1 MMTRKIFAFLIIIV
15 LFFVLF
21 WFFIPPGVHLQYNH
35 LLMKKLI
42 ALISFLSIF
51 ASCDF
56 LSDLVNGGEDT
67 SELDYTYSKDYIE
80 GAHTF
85 FFKDGNF
92 VIFTPDSL
100 SGYYICIDSLN
111 LNTGVLA
118 EDPFYAQC
126 DSLMRP
132 VFANYNDE
140 YFYFSNYTDNSF
152 DLTAFID
159 GQEYHYSA
167 LELESGAPKTKGS
180 TEGSS
185 NLDKAGDVLGILG
198 IAAETASKGWKGF
211 LIEGG
216 KYAGMKWISDNN
228 EEYEKYGPFV
238 DWGSNIAGIILDP
251 KNKLGIAGLAVSGL
265 QAMEATAELYS
276 GLRIGNIKPYI
287 EGIWKINE
295 NSVKVVFRIEDYS
308 SGTKDVPIGT
318 IHHKKDDGAW
328 KQGENHHIN
337 GTTQYY
343 EETFTDL
350 KAGRHGFRCIVYPS
364 LFIGHPLLQQ
374 YYGFKTAISYID
386 ISPVFMSELSL
397 QSTTRQDDL
406 ILASVKI
413 KLDFLSE
420 MDKTVMQYSDDYGVC
435 IIQDGTNDFYSAKD
449 PENAGNEFYITL
461 NLPFSDFQ
469 EIGDNSYKYYGDLK
483 FHVYYTSS
491 GYPQLRDERT
501 LDIIHN
507 EDDRWVDL
515 GLSVLWARYNVGASS
530 PEEYGGYYAWGETET
545 KSSYTWE
552 NYKYYNSATDSCTY
566 IGDDISGTQYDVA
579 HVKWGNGA
587 RMPRLAEIRELL
599 NNCSWSVSTYNGV
612 KGMTVTGPNSN
623 SIFLPFAG
631 YRDGDELNDEGYDG
645 YYWSGTDYY
654 GNNDYYACCLYF
666 FYDGGSSAW
675 EYYFLNYGRS
685 VRPVTEK

>member
-1 MMTRKIFAFLIIIV
+1 
-15 LFFVLF
+15 
-21 WFFIPPGVHLQYNH
+21 
-35 LLMKKLI
+35 MKKLI

-51 ASCDF
+51 VSCDF
-56 LSDLVNGGEDT
+56 ISEFINGSED
-67 SELDYTYSKDYIE
+67 SSKLDYTYSKDYIE

-92 VIFTPDSL
+92 VIFTADSL

-111 LNTGVLA
+111 VETGVLA

-159 GQEYHYSA
+159 GKEHHYSA
-167 LELESGAPKTKGS
+167 LEFESGAPKTKGS

-198 IAAETASKGWKGF
+198 IAAETASKGSKGF
-211 LIEGG
+211 VSELSKFIII
-216 KYAGMKWISDNN
+216 KSLPDDV
-228 EEYEKYGPFV
+228 GPFA

-276 GLRIGNIKPYI
+276 GLLIGNIKPYI
-287 EGIWKINE
+287 EGIWKFNE
-295 NSVKVVFRIEDYS
+295 NSVKVVFRIEGYS

-318 IHHKKDDGAW
+318 FHHKKDDGAW
-328 KQGENHHIN
+328 EQGENHHIN

-374 YYGFKTAISYID
+374 YYGFKTAISYVD

-435 IIQDGTNDFYSAKD
+435 IIQDGKKDFYSAKD
-449 PENAGNEFYITL
+449 PENAGNEFHITL

-469 EIGDNSYKYYGDLK
+469 EIGNDLYKYYGNLK

-491 GYPQLRDERT
+491 GYQQLRDERV

-515 GLSVLWARYNVGASS
+515 GLSVLWAKYNVGANS
-530 PEEYGGYYAWGETET
+530 PEEYGGYYAWGETEE

-552 NYKYYNSATDSCTY
+552 NYKYYNSSTDSFAN
-566 IGDDISGTQYDVA
+566 IGSDLSGTQYDVA

-587 RMPRLAEIRELL
+587 RMPRLAEIKELH

-612 KGMTVTGPNSN
+612 KGMTVKGQNGN

-631 YRDGDELNDEGYDG
+631 DRCDDELFDESYAGC
-645 YYWSGTDYY
+645 YWSGSDNEEFDCGSAYY
-654 GNNDYYACCLYF
+654 LAFNDDCSRDCGNASRF
-666 FYDGGSSAW
+666 SGI
-675 EYYFLNYGRS
+675 S
-685 VRPVTEK
+685 VRPVTDK

>member
-1 MMTRKIFAFLIIIV
+1 
-15 LFFVLF
+15 
-21 WFFIPPGVHLQYNH
+21 
-35 LLMKKLI
+35 MKKLI

-51 ASCDF
+51 VSCDF

-100 SGYYICIDSLN
+100 SGYYICIDSLD
-111 LNTGVLA
+111 LTTGVLA

-167 LELESGAPKTKGS
+167 LEFESGAPKTKGS

-216 KYAGMKWISDNN
+216 KFIGLKWFSNN
-228 EEYEKYGPFV
+228 KEYGQYGPFA

-287 EGIWKINE
+287 EGIWKIDE
-295 NSVKVVFRIEDYS
+295 NSVKVVFRIEEYS

-328 KQGENHHIN
+328 EQGENHHIN

-374 YYGFKTAISYID
+374 YYGFKTAISYVD

-435 IIQDGTNDFYSAKD
+435 IIQDGKKDFYSAKD

-491 GYPQLRDERT
+491 GYQQLRDERV

-515 GLSVLWARYNVGASS
+515 GLSVLWAKYNVGATS

-552 NYKYYNSATDSCTY
+552 NYKFYKYYDRINDLVY
-566 IGDDISGTQYDVA
+566 FENIGTDISNTIYDVCA
-579 HVKWGNGA
+579 YNDSSGA
-587 RMPRLAEIRELL
+587 RLPTVAEIRELISNCL
-599 NNCSWSVSTYNGV
+599 IENISYNNV
-612 KGMTVTGPNSN
+612 KGKSIIGKNGN
-623 SIFLPFAG
+623 GIFLPLAG
-631 YRDGDELNDEGYDG
+631 YYDYSEVNEKTMEGLYWSSTVEEDQNGQYSSAYGLFCSKWGYDFEASDCFEIVDFARYIG
-645 YYWSGTDYY
+645 V
-654 GNNDYYACCLYF
+654 
-666 FYDGGSSAW
+666 
-675 EYYFLNYGRS
+675 S
-685 VRPVTEK
+685 VRPVKDK

>member
-1 MMTRKIFAFLIIIV
+1 
-15 LFFVLF
+15 
-21 WFFIPPGVHLQYNH
+21 
-35 LLMKKLI
+35 MKKLL
-42 ALISFLSIF
+42 ALFALLSIF
-51 ASCDF
+51 VSCDF
-56 LSDLVNGGEDT
+56 IPEFTNGSED
-67 SELDYTYSKDYIE
+67 SNGLDYTCSKDYIE
-80 GAHTF
+80 GSHTF

-100 SGYYICIDSLN
+100 SGYLICIDSLN

-140 YFYFSNYTDNSF
+140 YFYFSNYTENTF
-152 DLTAFID
+152 DLTAYID

-167 LELESGAPKTKGS
+167 LGFESGTPKTKGS

-211 LIEGG
+211 LIESG
-216 KYAGMKWISDNN
+216 KYVGMKWISDNN

-238 DWGSNIAGIILDP
+238 DWASNIVGIILDP

-265 QAMEATAELYS
+265 QAMAATAELSS

-287 EGIWKINE
+287 EGIWRINE
-295 NSVKVVFRIEDYS
+295 NSVKVVFRIDEYS
-308 SGTKDVPIGT
+308 SGTKDVPIGI

-328 KQGENHHIN
+328 EQGANHHIN

-364 LFIGHPLLQQ
+364 LYIGHSLLQQ
-374 YYGFKTAISYID
+374 YYGFKTAISYVD

-435 IIQDGTNDFYSAKD
+435 VIQNGKKDFYSANK
-449 PENAGNEFYITL
+449 PENSGHEFYITL
-461 NLPFSDFQ
+461 NLPSDNFK
-469 EIGDNSYKYYGDLK
+469 EIGNNSYKYYGDLR
-483 FHVYYTSS
+483 FCVYYTSN
-491 GYPQLRDERT
+491 GYRQVRDERE

-507 EDDRWVDL
+507 EVDRWVDL
-515 GLSVLWARYNVGASS
+515 GLSVLWAAYNVGASS
-530 PEEYGGYYAWGETET
+530 PEEYGGYYAWGETEV
-545 KSSYTWE
+545 KSDYTWE
-552 NYKYYNSATDSCTY
+552 NYKYREKYYRDDGHQEWTGSF
-566 IGDDISGTQYDVA
+566 IGNEISGTSYDVA
-579 HVKWGNGA
+579 HVKWGGDA
-587 RMPRLAEIRELL
+587 RMPTLTEVKELV
-599 NNCSWSVSTYNGV
+599 NKCTFTNGSYNEVRGNY
-612 KGMTVTGPNSN
+612 VTGPNGN

-631 YRDGDELNDEGYDG
+631 RRDDWLSSEGDYGHF
-645 YYWSGTDYY
+645 WSGTYFV
-654 GNNDYYACCLYF
+654 NDGILAYSLCCHAGSGGWNC
-666 FYDGGSSAW
+666 DGPCG
-675 EYYFLNYGRS
+675 LS

>member
-1 MMTRKIFAFLIIIV
+1 
-15 LFFVLF
+15 
-21 WFFIPPGVHLQYNH
+21 
-35 LLMKKLI
+35 MKKLI

-51 ASCDF
+51 VSCDF
-56 LSDLVNGGEDT
+56 ISEFINGSEDS

-111 LNTGVLA
+111 VETGVLA

-140 YFYFSNYTDNSF
+140 YFYFSNYTDNTF
-152 DLTAFID
+152 DLTAYID
-159 GQEYHYSA
+159 GQEYHYAA
-167 LELESGAPKTKGS
+167 LEFESGTPKTKGS

-216 KYAGMKWISDNN
+216 KYIGLKWFSNN
-228 EEYEKYGPFV
+228 KEYGQYGPFA
-238 DWGSNIAGIILDP
+238 DWGSNIVGIILDP

-295 NSVKVVFRIEDYS
+295 NSVKVVFRIEGYS

-328 KQGENHHIN
+328 EQGENHHIN

-374 YYGFKTAISYID
+374 YYGFKTAISYVD
-386 ISPVFMSELSL
+386 ISPVFISELSL

-435 IIQDGTNDFYSAKD
+435 IIQDGKKDFYSAKD
-449 PENAGNEFYITL
+449 PENTGNEFHITL
-461 NLPFSDFQ
+461 NLPFDDFQ
-469 EIGDNSYKYYGDLK
+469 EIGEGTYKYYGYLK
-483 FHVYYTSS
+483 FCVYYTSD
-491 GYPQLRDERT
+491 GYKQVRDERT
-501 LDIIHN
+501 LDIFHDMIHN
-507 EDDRWVDL
+507 EDGLWVDL
-515 GLSVLWARYNVGASS
+515 GLSVLWAWYNVGATS

-545 KSSYTWE
+545 KSSYTLE
-552 NYKYYNSATDSCTY
+552 NYKYKEKYYYGNGTDWWEWIPSF
-566 IGDDISGTQYDVA
+566 IGNEISGTSYDVA
-579 HVKWGNGA
+579 HVKWGGGA
-587 RMPRLAEIRELL
+587 RMPTLDEVKELV
-599 NNCSWSVSTYNGV
+599 NNCTFISESYNGV
-612 KGMTVTGPNSN
+612 GGNYVTGPNGN
-623 SIFLPFAG
+623 SIFLPLTG
-631 YRDGDELNDEGYDG
+631 HRKDDEPEG
-645 YYWSGTDYY
+645 
-654 GNNDYYACCLYF
+654 
-666 FYDGGSSAW
+666 DGGHGCYCCGTYNEDDAQYTYHLYCGVRSGIKGWDSC
-675 EYYFLNYGRS
+675 GRTVGRA
-685 VRPVTEK
+685 VRPVKDK

>member
-1 MMTRKIFAFLIIIV
+1 MFAL
-15 LFFVLF
+15 
-21 WFFIPPGVHLQYNH
+21 
-35 LLMKKLI
+35 
-42 ALISFLSIF
+42 LSIF
-51 ASCDF
+51 VSCDF
-56 LSDLVNGGEDT
+56 ISESINGSEDT
-67 SELDYTYSKDYIE
+67 NELDYTYSKDYIE

-132 VFANYNDE
+132 VFANYDDE
-140 YFYFSNYTDNSF
+140 YFYFSNYTDNTF
-152 DLTAFID
+152 DLTAYID
-159 GQEYHYSA
+159 GQEYHYAA
-167 LELESGAPKTKGS
+167 LEFESGTPKTKGS

-198 IAAETASKGWKGF
+198 IAAETASKGSKGF
-211 LIEGG
+211 VSELSKFVII
-216 KYAGMKWISDNN
+216 KLLPDDIS
-228 EEYEKYGPFV
+228 PFA
-238 DWGSNIAGIILDP
+238 DWGSNIVGIILDP
-251 KNKLGIAGLAVSGL
+251 KNKLGIAGLAVSGA
-265 QAMEATAELYS
+265 QAMTATAELSS

-287 EGIWKINE
+287 EGIWRINE
-295 NSVKVVFRIEDYS
+295 NSVKVVFRIEEYS

-364 LFIGHPLLQQ
+364 LYIGHPLLQQ
-374 YYGFKTAISYID
+374 YYGFKSAISYID

-420 MDKTVMQYSDDYGVC
+420 MEQTVMQYSDDYGVC
-435 IIQDGTNDFYSAKD
+435 IIQDGKKDFYSAKD
-449 PENAGNEFYITL
+449 PENSGNEFYITL
-461 NLPFSDFQ
+461 NLPSDDFK

-483 FHVYYTSS
+483 FCVYFTSD
-491 GYPQLRDERT
+491 GYQQIRDERE
-501 LDIIHN
+501 LDIIHT

-515 GLSVLWARYNVGASS
+515 GLSVLWAAYNVGANS
-530 PEEYGGYYAWGETET
+530 PEEYGGYYAWGETEE
-545 KSSYTWE
+545 KDEYTWE
-552 NYKYYNSATDSCTY
+552 NYKHIERFEDDEEYKF
-566 IGDDISGTQYDVA
+566 IGEEISGTSYDVA
-579 HVKWGNGA
+579 HVKWGDGA
-587 RMPRLAEIRELL
+587 RMPTIAEAKELL
-599 NNCSWSVSTYNGV
+599 EKCQWVSRTLNGYTGEEV
-612 KGMTVTGPNSN
+612 IGPNGN
-623 SIFLPFAG
+623 SIFIPYSMGKGFEPYEKVNRG
-631 YRDGDELNDEGYDG
+631 YYWTGSAYVYLGDSYAWLFYTHLEDNYIYDWYEGEGYDNVAKKNG
-645 YYWSGTDYY
+645 F
-654 GNNDYYACCLYF
+654 A
-666 FYDGGSSAW
+666 
-675 EYYFLNYGRS
+675 
-685 VRPVTEK
+685 VRPVKEK

>member
-1 MMTRKIFAFLIIIV
+1 
-15 LFFVLF
+15 
-21 WFFIPPGVHLQYNH
+21 
-35 LLMKKLI
+35 MKKLI
-42 ALISFLSIF
+42 VLISFLSIF
-51 ASCDF
+51 VSCDF
-56 LSDLVNGGEDT
+56 ISEFINGSEDS

-111 LNTGVLA
+111 VETGVLA

-132 VFANYNDE
+132 VFANYDDE
-140 YFYFSNYTDNSF
+140 YFYFSNYTDNTF
-152 DLTAFID
+152 DLTAYID
-159 GQEYHYSA
+159 GQEYHYAA
-167 LELESGAPKTKGS
+167 LEFESGTPKTKGS

-198 IAAETASKGWKGF
+198 IAAETASKGSKGF
-211 LIEGG
+211 VSELSKFIII
-216 KYAGMKWISDNN
+216 KLLPDDV
-228 EEYEKYGPFV
+228 GPFA
-238 DWGSNIAGIILDP
+238 DWGSNIVGIILDP

-276 GLRIGNIKPYI
+276 GLLIGNIKPYI
-287 EGIWKINE
+287 EGIWKFNE
-295 NSVKVVFRIEDYS
+295 NSVKVVFRIEGYS

-318 IHHKKDDGAW
+318 FHHKKDDGAW
-328 KQGENHHIN
+328 EQGENHHIN

-374 YYGFKTAISYID
+374 YYGFKTAISYVD

-435 IIQDGTNDFYSAKD
+435 IIQDGKKDFYSAKD
-449 PENAGNEFYITL
+449 PENAGNEFHITL

-469 EIGDNSYKYYGDLK
+469 EIGDDAYKYYGDLK
-483 FHVYYTSS
+483 FFVYYTSS
-491 GYPQLRDERT
+491 GYQQLRDERV

-515 GLSVLWARYNVGASS
+515 GLPSGILWAKYNVGATS

-552 NYKYYNSATDSCTY
+552 NYKYKTTQPGPEDNLIWIGTY
-566 IGDDISGTQYDVA
+566 IGDDISQTQYDVA
-579 HVKWGNGA
+579 HIKWGEGA
-587 RMPRLAEIRELL
+587 RMPRLEDIKELVD
-599 NNCSWSVSTYNGV
+599 NCSWSANTYNGV
-612 KGMTVTGPNSN
+612 KGMIVTGQNGN

-631 YRDGDELNDEGYDG
+631 KHSSSEEGLLSEG
-645 YYWSGTDYY
+645 FKGFYWSGTYYEDYID
-654 GNNDYYACCLYF
+654 NYAYFLFLSLYDNS
-666 FYDGGSSAW
+666 YMYW
-675 EYYFLNYGRS
+675 EYYRFRFAGHS
-685 VRPVTEK
+685 VRPVKDK

>member
-1 MMTRKIFAFLIIIV
+1 MMTRKIFLFLIIIA

-51 ASCDF
+51 VSCDF

-132 VFANYNDE
+132 VFANYDDE
-140 YFYFSNYTDNSF
+140 YFYFSNYTDNTF
-152 DLTAFID
+152 DLTAYID
-159 GQEYHYSA
+159 GQEYHYAA
-167 LELESGAPKTKGS
+167 LEFESGTPKTKGS

-185 NLDKAGDVLGILG
+185 NLDKAGDVLSILG
-198 IAAETASKGWKGF
+198 IAAETASNGSKGF
-211 LIEGG
+211 VSELSKFVII
-216 KYAGMKWISDNN
+216 KLLPDDIS
-228 EEYEKYGPFV
+228 PFA
-238 DWGSNIAGIILDP
+238 DWGSNIVGIILDP
-251 KNKLGIAGLAVSGL
+251 KNKLGIAGLAVSGA
-265 QAMEATAELYS
+265 QAMAATAELSS

-287 EGIWKINE
+287 EGIWRINE
-295 NSVKVVFRIEDYS
+295 NSVKVVFRIEEYS

-337 GTTQYY
+337 GTTRYY

-364 LFIGHPLLQQ
+364 LYIGHPLLQQ
-374 YYGFKTAISYID
+374 YYGFKSAISYID

-435 IIQDGTNDFYSAKD
+435 IIQDGKKDFYSAKD
-449 PENAGNEFYITL
+449 PENSGNEFYITL

-491 GYPQLRDERT
+491 GYQQLRDERV

-515 GLSVLWARYNVGASS
+515 GLSVLWAKYNVGATS

-545 KSSYTWE
+545 KSSYSDE
-552 NYKYYNSATDSCTY
+552 NYKYYNSATGSYTY

-587 RMPRLAEIRELL
+587 RMPRIAEIQELL
-599 NNCSWSVSTYNGV
+599 NKCSWSVSTYNVV
-612 KGMTVTGPNSN
+612 KGMTVTGQNGN

-631 YRDGDELNDEGYDG
+631 YRGGGGLDDESYYGYC
-645 YYWSGTDYY
+645 WSGTYDEEDYY
-654 GNNDYYACCLYF
+654 DDAYYLYF
-666 FYDGGSSAW
+666 CDDGDRDWVDSYRYCG
-675 EYYFLNYGRS
+675 LS
-685 VRPVTEK
+685 VRPVKER

>member
-1 MMTRKIFAFLIIIV
+1 
-15 LFFVLF
+15 
-21 WFFIPPGVHLQYNH
+21 
-35 LLMKKLI
+35 MKKLL
-42 ALISFLSIF
+42 ALISILFIF
-51 ASCDF
+51 VSCDF
-56 LSDLVNGGEDT
+56 ISEFINGSEDS

-100 SGYYICIDSLN
+100 SGYYICIDSLD
-111 LNTGVLA
+111 LTTGVLA

-140 YFYFSNYTDNSF
+140 HYYFSNYTENTF
-152 DLTAFID
+152 DLTVYID
-159 GQEYHYSA
+159 GQEHQYPGLA
-167 LELESGAPKTKGS
+167 FEGRRPKTKGS
-180 TEGSS
+180 TEGDS

-216 KYAGMKWISDNN
+216 KYAGMKLLSKNDATGQ
-228 EEYEKYGPFV
+228 YAPFV
-238 DWGSNIAGIILDP
+238 DWASNIVGIILDP
-251 KNKLGIAGLAVSGL
+251 KNKLGIAGLAVSGA
-265 QAMEATAELYS
+265 QAMSATAELYS
-276 GLRIGNIKPYI
+276 AIYIGNIKPYI
-287 EGIWKINE
+287 EDIRKVNE
-295 NSVKVVFRIEDYS
+295 NSVKVVFRIEGYS

-318 IHHKKDDGAW
+318 FHHKKDDGAW
-328 KQGENHHIN
+328 EQGENHHIN

-374 YYGFKTAISYID
+374 YYGFKTAISYVD

-435 IIQDGTNDFYSAKD
+435 IIQDGKKDFYSAKD
-449 PENAGNEFYITL
+449 PENADDEFYITL
-461 NLPFSDFQ
+461 NLPFSDFE
-469 EIGDNSYKYYGDLK
+469 EIGDDLYKYYGNLT

-491 GYPQLRDERT
+491 GYQQLRDERV

-515 GLSVLWARYNVGASS
+515 GLSVLWAKYNVGATS

-552 NYKYYNSATDSCTY
+552 NYKYYNSSTDSFAN
-566 IGDDISGTQYDVA
+566 IGSDISGTQYDVA

-587 RMPRLAEIRELL
+587 RMPRLAEIKELL
-599 NNCSWSVSTYNGV
+599 NNCSWSVSTYNGI
-612 KGMTVTGPNSN
+612 KGMTVKVQNGN

-631 YRDGDELNDEGYDG
+631 DRCDDELFDESYSGC
-645 YYWSGTDYY
+645 YWSGSDNEEFDCGIAY
-654 GNNDYYACCLYF
+654 CLF
-666 FYDGGSSAW
+666 FYDADYSLW
-675 EYYFLNYGRS
+675 EGDRCCGRS
-685 VRPVTEK
+685 VRPVKDK

>member
-1 MMTRKIFAFLIIIV
+1 
-15 LFFVLF
+15 
-21 WFFIPPGVHLQYNH
+21 
-35 LLMKKLI
+35 MKKLI
-42 ALISFLSIF
+42 ILISLLFIF
-51 ASCDF
+51 VSCDF
-56 LSDLVNGGEDT
+56 LSDFLNGSEDS

-100 SGYYICIDSLN
+100 SGYYICIDSLD
-111 LNTGVLA
+111 LTTGVLA

-140 YFYFSNYTDNSF
+140 HYYFSNYTENTF
-152 DLTAFID
+152 DLTVYID
-159 GQEYHYSA
+159 GQEHQYPGLA
-167 LELESGAPKTKGS
+167 FEGRRPKTKGS
-180 TEGSS
+180 TEGDS

-198 IAAETASKGWKGF
+198 IAAETASNGRKGF
-211 LIEGG
+211 LIESA
-216 KYAGMKWISDNN
+216 KFIGMKLLSKNDATGQ
-228 EEYEKYGPFV
+228 YAPFV
-238 DWGSNIAGIILDP
+238 DWTSNIVGIILDP
-251 KNKLGIAGLAVSGL
+251 KNKLGIAGLAVSGA
-265 QAMEATAELYS
+265 QAMSATAELYS
-276 GLRIGNIKPYI
+276 AIYIGNIKPYI
-287 EGIWKINE
+287 EDIRKVNE
-295 NSVKVVFRIEDYS
+295 NSVKVVFRIEGYS

-374 YYGFKTAISYID
+374 YYGFKTAISYVD

-435 IIQDGTNDFYSAKD
+435 IIQDGKKDFYSAKD
-449 PENAGNEFYITL
+449 PENAGNEFHITL
-461 NLPFSDFQ
+461 NLPSDDFK
-469 EIGDNSYKYYGDLK
+469 EIGDDLYKYYGNLK

-491 GYPQLRDERT
+491 GYQQLRDERV

-515 GLSVLWARYNVGASS
+515 GLSVLWAKYNVGATS
-530 PEEYGGYYAWGETET
+530 PEEYGGYYAWGETEE
-545 KSSYTWE
+545 KSSYTLE
-552 NYKYYNSATDSCTY
+552 NYKFYNYSTNSY
-566 IGDDISGTQYDVA
+566 INIGDDISGTQYDVA

-587 RMPRLAEIRELL
+587 RMPRLAEIEEII

-612 KGMTVTGPNSN
+612 KGMTVTGHNGN

-631 YRDGDELNDEGYDG
+631 SRDGEPYGEGEVGHYWAGTFSEDDG
-645 YYWSGTDYY
+645 
-654 GNNDYYACCLYF
+654 NDYAYYLYF
-666 FYDGGSSAW
+666 YDDIYWDDLWRGIGS
-675 EYYFLNYGRS
+675 S
-685 VRPVTEK
+685 VRPVKDK

>member
-1 MMTRKIFAFLIIIV
+1 
-15 LFFVLF
+15 
-21 WFFIPPGVHLQYNH
+21 
-35 LLMKKLI
+35 MKKLI

-51 ASCDF
+51 VSCDF
-56 LSDLVNGGEDT
+56 ISEFINGSEDS

-111 LNTGVLA
+111 VETGVLA

-140 YFYFSNYTDNSF
+140 YFYFSNYTDNTF
-152 DLTAFID
+152 DLTAYID
-159 GQEYHYSA
+159 GQEYHYAA
-167 LELESGAPKTKGS
+167 LEFESGTPKTKGS

-216 KYAGMKWISDNN
+216 KYIGLKWFSNN
-228 EEYEKYGPFV
+228 KEYGQYGPFA
-238 DWGSNIAGIILDP
+238 DWGSNIVGIILDP

-295 NSVKVVFRIEDYS
+295 NSVKVVFRIEGYS

-328 KQGENHHIN
+328 EQGENHHIN

-374 YYGFKTAISYID
+374 YYGFKTAISYVD

-435 IIQDGTNDFYSAKD
+435 IIQDGKKDFYSAKD
-449 PENAGNEFYITL
+449 PENAGNEFHITL
-461 NLPFSDFQ
+461 NLPFSDFE
-469 EIGDNSYKYYGDLK
+469 EIGDDLYKYYGNLT

-491 GYPQLRDERT
+491 GYQQLRDERV

-515 GLSVLWARYNVGASS
+515 GLPSGILWAKYNVGATS
-530 PEEYGGYYAWGETET
+530 PEEYGEYYAWGEIEE

-552 NYKYYNSATDSCTY
+552 NYAYGKTIPYMEELMYRVDLSKVNST
-566 IGDDISGTQYDVA
+566 ISGTANDVA
-579 HVKWGNGA
+579 HVVWGDGA
-587 RMPRLAEIRELL
+587 RMPCPEDLEELSNFCTYKEHII
-599 NNCSWSVSTYNGV
+599 NNTSGCLI
-612 KGMTVTGPNSN
+612 TGPNKN
-623 SIFLPFAG
+623 TIFLPLG
-631 YRDGDELNDEGYDG
+631 G
-645 YYWSGTDYY
+645 YYSDSGFHLSEY
-654 GNNDYYACCLYF
+654 
-666 FYDGGSSAW
+666 GGSVGGFWMGKITFESDIL
-675 EYYFLNYGRS
+675 YYTPAVFIDYIEGGIGLHADITKPSIGLN
-685 VRPVTEK
+685 VRPVKDKQE

>member
-1 MMTRKIFAFLIIIV
+1 
-15 LFFVLF
+15 
-21 WFFIPPGVHLQYNH
+21 
-35 LLMKKLI
+35 MKKLL
-42 ALISFLSIF
+42 ALISLLFIF
-51 ASCDF
+51 VSCDF
-56 LSDLVNGGEDT
+56 ISEFINGSEDS

-100 SGYYICIDSLN
+100 SGYYICIDSLD
-111 LNTGVLA
+111 LTTGVLA

-167 LELESGAPKTKGS
+167 LEFESGAPKTKGS

-238 DWGSNIAGIILDP
+238 DWGSNIVGIILDP

-287 EGIWKINE
+287 EGIWKIDE
-295 NSVKVVFRIEDYS
+295 NSVKVVFRIEGYS
-308 SGTKDVPIGT
+308 SGTKDVPIST
-318 IHHKKDDGAW
+318 FHHKKDDGAW

-374 YYGFKTAISYID
+374 YYGFKTAISYVD

-435 IIQDGTNDFYSAKD
+435 IIQDGKKDFYSAKD
-449 PENAGNEFYITL
+449 PENADDEFYITL
-461 NLPFSDFQ
+461 NLPFSDFE
-469 EIGDNSYKYYGDLK
+469 EIGDDLYKYYGDLK
-483 FHVYYTSS
+483 FYVYYTSY
-491 GYPQLRDERT
+491 GVPELRDERT

-515 GLSVLWARYNVGASS
+515 GLPSGILWAKYNVGATS
-530 PEEYGGYYAWGETET
+530 PEEYGGYYAWGETEE
-545 KSSYTWE
+545 KNEY
-552 NYKYYNSATDSCTY
+552 NYESHKYYNSSTESFIN

-587 RMPRLAEIRELL
+587 RMPRLADIQELL
-599 NNCSWSVSTYNGV
+599 DKCSWSVSSFNGV
-612 KGMTVTGPNSN
+612 KGMTVSSSN
-623 SIFLPFAG
+623 GNWIFLPCAG
-631 YRDGDELNDEGYDG
+631 HRYNDYISNDGCDG
-645 YYWSGTDYY
+645 YYWSSKLGYDYSDNDDSLIISFSIS
-654 GNNDYYACCLYF
+654 NNAYESNTERVQGLP
-666 FYDGGSSAW
+666 
-675 EYYFLNYGRS
+675 
-685 VRPVTEK
+685 VRPVKDK

>member
-1 MMTRKIFAFLIIIV
+1 
-15 LFFVLF
+15 
-21 WFFIPPGVHLQYNH
+21 
-35 LLMKKLI
+35 MKKLI

-51 ASCDF
+51 VSCDF
-56 LSDLVNGGEDT
+56 VSEFINGSEDS

-111 LNTGVLA
+111 VETGVLA

-140 YFYFSNYTDNSF
+140 YFYFSNYTDNTF
-152 DLTAFID
+152 DLTAYID
-159 GQEYHYSA
+159 GQEHHYSA
-167 LELESGAPKTKGS
+167 LEFESGAPKTKGS

-198 IAAETASKGWKGF
+198 IAAETASKGSKGF
-211 LIEGG
+211 VSELSKFIII
-216 KYAGMKWISDNN
+216 KSLPDDV
-228 EEYEKYGPFV
+228 GPFA
-238 DWGSNIAGIILDP
+238 DWGSNIVGIILDP

-276 GLRIGNIKPYI
+276 GLLIGNIKPYI
-287 EGIWKINE
+287 EGIWKFNE
-295 NSVKVVFRIEDYS
+295 NSVKVVFRIERYS

-318 IHHKKDDGAW
+318 FHHKKDDGAW
-328 KQGENHHIN
+328 EQGENHHIN

-374 YYGFKTAISYID
+374 YYGFKTAISYVD

-413 KLDFLSE
+413 TLDFLSE

-435 IIQDGTNDFYSAKD
+435 IIQDGKKDFYSAKD
-449 PENAGNEFYITL
+449 PENAGNEFHITL

-469 EIGDNSYKYYGDLK
+469 EIGDDLYKYYGDLK

-491 GYPQLRDERT
+491 GYQQLRDERV

-515 GLSVLWARYNVGASS
+515 GLPSGILWAKYNVGASS

-545 KSSYTWE
+545 KSSYTLE
-552 NYKYYNSATDSCTY
+552 NYKFYNYSTKSY
-566 IGDDISGTQYDVA
+566 INIGDDISGTQYDVA

-587 RMPRLAEIRELL
+587 RMPRLAEIEEII

-612 KGMTVTGPNSN
+612 KGMTVTGYNGN

-631 YRDGDELNDEGYDG
+631 SRDGEPYGEGEVGHYWAGTFSEDDG
-645 YYWSGTDYY
+645 
-654 GNNDYYACCLYF
+654 NDYAYYLYF
-666 FYDGGSSAW
+666 YDDIYWDDLWRGIGS
-675 EYYFLNYGRS
+675 S
-685 VRPVTEK
+685 VRPVTDK

>member
-1 MMTRKIFAFLIIIV
+1 
-15 LFFVLF
+15 
-21 WFFIPPGVHLQYNH
+21 
-35 LLMKKLI
+35 MKKLFTLF
-42 ALISFLSIF
+42 ALLSIF
-51 ASCDF
+51 VSCDF
-56 LSDLVNGGEDT
+56 ISESINGSEDT
-67 SELDYTYSKDYIE
+67 NELDYTYSKDYIE

-132 VFANYNDE
+132 VFANYDDE
-140 YFYFSNYTDNSF
+140 YFYFSNYTDNTF
-152 DLTAFID
+152 DLTAYID
-159 GQEYHYSA
+159 GQEYHYAA
-167 LELESGAPKTKGS
+167 LEFESGTPKTKGS

-185 NLDKAGDVLGILG
+185 NLDKAGDVLSILG
-198 IAAETASKGWKGF
+198 IAAETASNGSKGF
-211 LIEGG
+211 VSELSKFFII
-216 KYAGMKWISDNN
+216 KLLPDDIS
-228 EEYEKYGPFV
+228 PFA
-238 DWGSNIAGIILDP
+238 DWGSNIVGIILDP
-251 KNKLGIAGLAVSGL
+251 KNKLGIAGLAVSGA
-265 QAMEATAELYS
+265 QAMTATAELSS

-287 EGIWKINE
+287 EGIWRINE
-295 NSVKVVFRIEDYS
+295 NSVKVVFRIEEYS

-337 GTTQYY
+337 GTAQYY

-364 LFIGHPLLQQ
+364 LYIGHPLLQQ
-374 YYGFKTAISYID
+374 YYGFKSAISYID

-435 IIQDGTNDFYSAKD
+435 IIQDGKKDFYSAKD
-449 PENAGNEFYITL
+449 PENSGNEFYITL
-461 NLPFSDFQ
+461 NLPSDDFK
-469 EIGDNSYKYYGDLK
+469 EFGDNSYKYYGDLK
-483 FHVYYTSS
+483 FCVYFTSD
-491 GYPQLRDERT
+491 GYQQIRDERE
-501 LDIIHN
+501 LDIIHT

-515 GLSVLWARYNVGASS
+515 GLSVLWAAYNVGASS
-530 PEEYGGYYAWGETET
+530 PEEYGGYYAWGETEE
-545 KSSYTWE
+545 KSDYSIET
-552 NYKYYNSATDSCTY
+552 YKYAEKVNDGDNNWWWTGSF
-566 IGDDISGTQYDVA
+566 IGEEISGTSYDVA
-579 HVKWGNGA
+579 HVKWGDGA
-587 RMPRLAEIRELL
+587 RMPTHTEVEELI
-599 NNCSWSVSTYNGV
+599 NNCTFTSGTYNGV
-612 KGMTVTGPNSN
+612 KGDYVTGPNGN

-631 YRDGDELNDEGYDG
+631 CRIEDVLEDEGYDG
-645 YYWSGTDYY
+645 FFWSGTYRDYDLGYLAY
-654 GNNDYYACCLYF
+654 GLNCREGY
-666 FYDGGSSAW
+666 GGREA
-675 EYYFLNYGRS
+675 YGMRDLGFS

>member
-1 MMTRKIFAFLIIIV
+1 
-15 LFFVLF
+15 
-21 WFFIPPGVHLQYNH
+21 
-35 LLMKKLI
+35 MKKLFTLF
-42 ALISFLSIF
+42 ALLSIF
-51 ASCDF
+51 VSCDF
-56 LSDLVNGGEDT
+56 ISESINGSEDT
-67 SELDYTYSKDYIE
+67 NELDYTYSKDYIE

-132 VFANYNDE
+132 VFANYDDE
-140 YFYFSNYTDNSF
+140 YFYFSNYTDNTF
-152 DLTAFID
+152 DLTAYID
-159 GQEYHYSA
+159 GQEYHYAA
-167 LELESGAPKTKGS
+167 LEFESDTPKTKGS

-216 KYAGMKWISDNN
+216 KYAGMKWISYNH

-238 DWGSNIAGIILDP
+238 DWGSNIVGIILDP
-251 KNKLGIAGLAVSGL
+251 KNKLGIAGLAVSGA
-265 QAMEATAELYS
+265 QAMTATAELHS
-276 GLRIGNIKPYI
+276 GLLIGGIKPYI
-287 EGIWKINE
+287 EGIWKINA
-295 NSVKVVFRIEDYS
+295 NSVKVVFRIDGYS

-364 LFIGHPLLQQ
+364 LYIGHPLLQQ
-374 YYGFKTAISYID
+374 YYGFKSAISYID

-420 MDKTVMQYSDDYGVC
+420 MDKTVMQHSDDYGVC
-435 IIQDGTNDFYSAKD
+435 IIQDGKKDFYSAKD
-449 PENAGNEFYITL
+449 PENSGNEFYITL
-461 NLPFSDFQ
+461 NLPSDDFK
-469 EIGDNSYKYYGDLK
+469 EIGDNSYKYYGDLR
-483 FHVYYTSS
+483 FSVYYTSN
-491 GYPQLRDERT
+491 GYQQIRDERE
-501 LDIIHN
+501 LDIIHT

-515 GLSVLWARYNVGASS
+515 GLPSGILWAAYNVGASS
-530 PEEYGGYYAWGETET
+530 PEEYGGYYAWGETEE
-545 KSSYTWE
+545 KSSYTWK
-552 NYKYYNSATDSCTY
+552 NYNLESFNGYE
-566 IGDDISGTQYDVA
+566 ISGTSYDVA
-579 HVKWGNGA
+579 HVQWGGGA
-587 RMPRLAEIRELL
+587 RMPTFAEVKELV
-599 NNCSWSVSTYNGV
+599 NNCTFMYGTYNGV
-612 KGMTVTGPNSN
+612 KGDYVTGPNGN

-631 YRDGDELNDEGYDG
+631 FKSIELEYEGIRG
-645 YYWSGTDYY
+645 CFWSSTREDDPFVC
-654 GNNDYYACCLYF
+654 NIYF
-666 FYDGGSSAW
+666 FDCDSSGSIEHYDWSYSKCMGLSI
-675 EYYFLNYGRS
+675 
-685 VRPVTEK
+685 RPVKEK

>member
-1 MMTRKIFAFLIIIV
+1 MMTRKIFAFLIIIA

-21 WFFIPPGVHLQYNH
+21 WFFIPPGVHLHSNH
-35 LLMKKLI
+35 RLMKKLI
-42 ALISFLSIF
+42 VLISLLFIF
-51 ASCDF
+51 VSCDF

-132 VFANYNDE
+132 VFANYDDE
-140 YFYFSNYTDNSF
+140 YFYFSNYTDNTF

-167 LELESGAPKTKGS
+167 LEFESGAPKTKGS

-216 KYAGMKWISDNN
+216 KFIGLKWFSNN
-228 EEYEKYGPFV
+228 KEYGQYGPFA
-238 DWGSNIAGIILDP
+238 DWGSNIVGIILDP

-287 EGIWKINE
+287 EGIWKIDE
-295 NSVKVVFRIEDYS
+295 NSVKVVFRIEEYS

-328 KQGENHHIN
+328 EQGENHHIN

-374 YYGFKTAISYID
+374 YYGFKTAISYVD

-397 QSTTRQDDL
+397 QSTTKQDDL

-435 IIQDGTNDFYSAKD
+435 IIQDGKKDFYSAKD

-515 GLSVLWARYNVGASS
+515 GLSVLWAKYNVGATS

-545 KSSYTWE
+545 KNEY
-552 NYKYYNSATDSCTY
+552 NYESHKYYNSSTESFIN

-587 RMPRLAEIRELL
+587 RMPRLAEIKELL

-612 KGMTVTGPNSN
+612 KGITVSGQNGN

-631 YRDGDELNDEGYDG
+631 YSGGGGLDDESYYGYC
-645 YYWSGTDYY
+645 WSGTTY
-654 GNNDYYACCLYF
+654 GEGDDDRAYCLN
-666 FYDGGSSAW
+666 FYDDGDRDWGSS
-675 EYYFLNYGRS
+675 YRSYGLS
-685 VRPVTEK
+685 VRPVKER

>member
-1 MMTRKIFAFLIIIV
+1 
-15 LFFVLF
+15 
-21 WFFIPPGVHLQYNH
+21 
-35 LLMKKLI
+35 MKKLI

-51 ASCDF
+51 VSCDF
-56 LSDLVNGGEDT
+56 ISEFINGSEDS

-100 SGYYICIDSLN
+100 SGYYICIDSLD
-111 LNTGVLA
+111 LTTGVLA
-118 EDPFYAQC
+118 ENPFYAQC
-126 DSLMRP
+126 DSLMLP

-159 GQEYHYSA
+159 GQEHHYSA
-167 LELESGAPKTKGS
+167 LEFESGTPKTKGS

-295 NSVKVVFRIEDYS
+295 NSVKVVFRIEGYS

-318 IHHKKDDGAW
+318 FHHKKDDGAW
-328 KQGENHHIN
+328 EQGENHHIN

-374 YYGFKTAISYID
+374 YYGFKTAISYVD

-435 IIQDGTNDFYSAKD
+435 IIQDGKKDFYSAKN
-449 PENAGNEFYITL
+449 PENADDEFYITL
-461 NLPFSDFQ
+461 NLPFSDFE
-469 EIGDNSYKYYGDLK
+469 EIGDDLYKYYGDLK
-483 FHVYYTSS
+483 FYVYYTSY
-491 GYPQLRDERT
+491 GVPELRDERT

-515 GLSVLWARYNVGASS
+515 GLPSGILWAKYNVGATS

-545 KSSYTWE
+545 KSSYSWE
-552 NYKYYNSATDSCTY
+552 NYKYYNSATDSFTY

-579 HVKWGNGA
+579 HIKWGNGA
-587 RMPRLAEIRELL
+587 RMPRLTEIQELL
-599 NNCSWSVSTYNGV
+599 NNCSGSVSTYNGV
-612 KGMTVTGPNSN
+612 KGMTVTGQNGN

-631 YRDGDELNDEGYDG
+631 VCFDGDLDEGYYG
-645 YYWSGTDYY
+645 FYWSSSHENYDYSRC
-654 GNNDYYACCLYF
+654 ACTLYF
-666 FYDGGSSAW
+666 YDYPIGLEWGTHAPV
-675 EYYFLNYGRS
+675 YGFS
-685 VRPVTEK
+685 VRPVKER

>member
-1 MMTRKIFAFLIIIV
+1 
-15 LFFVLF
+15 
-21 WFFIPPGVHLQYNH
+21 
-35 LLMKKLI
+35 MKKLI

-51 ASCDF
+51 VSCDF
-56 LSDLVNGGEDT
+56 ISEFINGSEDS

-111 LNTGVLA
+111 VETGVLA

-140 YFYFSNYTDNSF
+140 YFYFSNYTDNTF
-152 DLTAFID
+152 DLTAYID
-159 GQEYHYSA
+159 GQEYHYAA
-167 LELESGAPKTKGS
+167 LEFESGTPKTKGS

-216 KYAGMKWISDNN
+216 KYIGLKWFSNN
-228 EEYEKYGPFV
+228 KEYGQYGPFA
-238 DWGSNIAGIILDP
+238 DWGSNIVGIILDP

-295 NSVKVVFRIEDYS
+295 NSVKVVFRIEGYS

-328 KQGENHHIN
+328 EQGENHHIN

-374 YYGFKTAISYID
+374 YYGFKTAISYVD

-435 IIQDGTNDFYSAKD
+435 IIQDGKKDFYSAKD
-449 PENAGNEFYITL
+449 PENAGNEFHITL
-461 NLPFSDFQ
+461 NLPFSDFE
-469 EIGDNSYKYYGDLK
+469 EIGDDLYKYYGNLT

-491 GYPQLRDERT
+491 GYQQLRDERV

-515 GLSVLWARYNVGASS
+515 GLPSRILWAKYNVGATS
-530 PEEYGGYYAWGETET
+530 PEEYGGYYAWGEIEE
-545 KSSYTWE
+545 KNEY
-552 NYKYYNSATDSCTY
+552 NYESHKYYNSSTESFIN

-587 RMPRLAEIRELL
+587 RMPRLADIQELL
-599 NNCSWSVSTYNGV
+599 DKCSWSVSSFNGV
-612 KGMTVTGPNSN
+612 KGMTVSSSN
-623 SIFLPFAG
+623 GNWIFLPCAG
-631 YRDGDELNDEGYDG
+631 HRYNDYISNDGCDG
-645 YYWSGTDYY
+645 YYWSSKLGYDYSDNDDSLIISFSIS
-654 GNNDYYACCLYF
+654 NNAYESEAERVQGLP
-666 FYDGGSSAW
+666 
-675 EYYFLNYGRS
+675 
-685 VRPVTEK
+685 VRPVKGK

>member
-1 MMTRKIFAFLIIIV
+1 
-15 LFFVLF
+15 
-21 WFFIPPGVHLQYNH
+21 
-35 LLMKKLI
+35 MKKLI
-42 ALISFLSIF
+42 VLISLLLIF
-51 ASCDF
+51 VSCDF
-56 LSDLVNGGEDT
+56 LSEFINGEEDT
-67 SELDYTYSKDYIE
+67 SGLDYTYSKDYIE

-100 SGYYICIDSLN
+100 SGYYICIDSLD
-111 LNTGVLA
+111 LTTGVLA

-140 YFYFSNYTDNSF
+140 HYYFSNYTENTF
-152 DLTAFID
+152 DLTVYID
-159 GQEYHYSA
+159 GQEHQYPGLA
-167 LELESGAPKTKGS
+167 FEGRRPKTKGS
-180 TEGSS
+180 TEGDS

-198 IAAETASKGWKGF
+198 IAAETASNGRKGF
-211 LIEGG
+211 LIESA
-216 KYAGMKWISDNN
+216 KFIGMKLLSKNDATGQ
-228 EEYEKYGPFV
+228 YAPFV
-238 DWGSNIAGIILDP
+238 DWASNIVGIILDP

-276 GLRIGNIKPYI
+276 GLLIGNIKPYI
-287 EGIWKINE
+287 EGIWKFNE
-295 NSVKVVFRIEDYS
+295 NSVKVVFRIEGYS

-318 IHHKKDDGAW
+318 FHHKKDDGAW

-374 YYGFKTAISYID
+374 YYGFKTAISYVD

-420 MDKTVMQYSDDYGVC
+420 MDKTVMQHSDDYGVC
-435 IIQDGTNDFYSAKD
+435 IIQDGKKDFYSAKD
-449 PENAGNEFYITL
+449 PENADDEFYITL
-461 NLPFSDFQ
+461 NLPFSDFD
-469 EIGDNSYKYYGDLK
+469 EIGDDLYKYYGDLK
-483 FHVYYTSS
+483 FYVYYTSY
-491 GYPQLRDERT
+491 GVPELRDERT

-515 GLSVLWARYNVGASS
+515 GLSVLWARYNVGATS

-545 KSSYTWE
+545 KNSYTIE
-552 NYKYYNSATDSCTY
+552 NYKHCTITGYRDDGSPDFYFHY
-566 IGDDISGTQYDVA
+566 IGNDISGTSYDVA
-579 HVKWGNGA
+579 HMKWGDGA
-587 RMPRLAEIRELL
+587 RMPSLEEIKELL
-599 NNCSWSVSTYNGV
+599 DNCSWSLSTYNGV
-612 KGMTVTGPNSN
+612 KGKTVIGQNGN

-631 YRDGDELNDEGYDG
+631 SRAYNEFLEEGEVGMFWSCTYDG
-645 YYWSGTDYY
+645 YYYDRSAFTLLTSFTSDSHNSWGDISGPVW
-654 GNNDYYACCLYF
+654 GI
-666 FYDGGSSAW
+666 
-675 EYYFLNYGRS
+675 S
-685 VRPVTEK
+685 VRPVKDK

>member
-1 MMTRKIFAFLIIIV
+1 MR
-15 LFFVLF
+15 
-21 WFFIPPGVHLQYNH
+21 
-35 LLMKKLI
+35 KLI
-42 ALISFLSIF
+42 ALISLIF
-51 ASCDF
+51 IFVSCDF
-56 LSDLVNGGEDT
+56 LSDFINGGEDT

-100 SGYYICIDSLN
+100 SGYYICIDSLD
-111 LNTGVLA
+111 LTTGVLA

-132 VFANYNDE
+132 IFANYNDE
-140 YFYFSNYTDNSF
+140 YFYFSNYTDNTF

-159 GQEYHYSA
+159 GQEYHYST
-167 LELESGAPKTKGS
+167 LEFESGTPKTKGS

-216 KYAGMKWISDNN
+216 KYVGMKWISDNN

-238 DWGSNIAGIILDP
+238 DWGSNIVGIILDP

-265 QAMEATAELYS
+265 QAMAATAELYS

-287 EGIWKINE
+287 EGIWKISE
-295 NSVKVVFRIEDYS
+295 NSVKVVFRIEGYS
-308 SGTKDVPIGT
+308 SETTDVPIGS
-318 IHHKKDDGAW
+318 IHHKKDGGTW
-328 KQGENHHIN
+328 EQGENHHIN

-374 YYGFKTAISYID
+374 YYGFKTAISYVD

-406 ILASVKI
+406 ISASVKI

-420 MDKTVMQYSDDYGVC
+420 MDKTVMRYSDDYGVC
-435 IIQDGTNDFYSAKD
+435 IIQDGKKDFYSAKD
-449 PENAGNEFYITL
+449 PENADDEFYITL
-461 NLPFSDFQ
+461 NLPSDDFK

-515 GLSVLWARYNVGASS
+515 GLSVLWAKYNVGATS
-530 PEEYGGYYAWGETET
+530 PEEYGGYYAWGETEE
-545 KSSYTWE
+545 KSSYSWE
-552 NYKYYNSATDSCTY
+552 YYKYYNSATDSYTY

-587 RMPRLAEIRELL
+587 RMPRFDEIEELL
-599 NNCSWSVSTYNGV
+599 DKCSWRVSTYNGV
-612 KGMTVTGPNSN
+612 KGMTVTGQNGNSM
-623 SIFLPFAG
+623 FLPFAG
-631 YRDGDELNDEGYDG
+631 FRIYDELDEDG
-645 YYWSGTDYY
+645 YYGCFWSGTGFGDY
-654 GNNDYYACCLYF
+654 DYAYCLYF
-666 FYDGGSSAW
+666 YVDGHRDWGDYDR
-675 EYYFLNYGRS
+675 LYGLS

>member
-1 MMTRKIFAFLIIIV
+1 
-15 LFFVLF
+15 
-21 WFFIPPGVHLQYNH
+21 
-35 LLMKKLI
+35 MKKLI

-51 ASCDF
+51 VSCDF
-56 LSDLVNGGEDT
+56 ISEFINGSEDS

-111 LNTGVLA
+111 VETGVLA

-140 YFYFSNYTDNSF
+140 YFYFSNYTDNTF
-152 DLTAFID
+152 DLTAYID
-159 GQEYHYSA
+159 GQEYHYAA
-167 LELESGAPKTKGS
+167 LEFESGTPKTKGS

-216 KYAGMKWISDNN
+216 KYIGLKWFSNN
-228 EEYEKYGPFV
+228 KEYGQYGPFA
-238 DWGSNIAGIILDP
+238 DWGSNIVGIILDP

-295 NSVKVVFRIEDYS
+295 NSVKVVFRIEGYS

-328 KQGENHHIN
+328 EQGENHHIN

-374 YYGFKTAISYID
+374 YYGFKTAISYVD

-435 IIQDGTNDFYSAKD
+435 IIQDGKKDFYSAKD
-449 PENAGNEFYITL
+449 PENAGNEFHITL

-469 EIGDNSYKYYGDLK
+469 EIGNDLYKYYGNLK

-491 GYPQLRDERT
+491 GYQQLRDERV

-515 GLSVLWARYNVGASS
+515 GLSVLWAKYNVGATS
-530 PEEYGGYYAWGETET
+530 PEEYGGYYARGETET
-545 KSSYTWE
+545 KSSYTKE
-552 NYKYYNSATDSCTY
+552 NYKYYNSATDSYTY

-587 RMPRLAEIRELL
+587 RMPRLAEIKELL

-612 KGMTVTGPNSN
+612 KGMTVKGQNGN

-631 YRDGDELNDEGYDG
+631 GRYEDELSYESYYGC
-645 YYWSGTDYY
+645 YWSGLYIEEYLDDGAYCLDFHDDGDRGWSYDFRFY
-654 GNNDYYACCLYF
+654 GK
-666 FYDGGSSAW
+666 
-675 EYYFLNYGRS
+675 S
-685 VRPVTEK
+685 VRPVTDK

>member
-1 MMTRKIFAFLIIIV
+1 
-15 LFFVLF
+15 
-21 WFFIPPGVHLQYNH
+21 
-35 LLMKKLI
+35 MKKLL
-42 ALISFLSIF
+42 ALISLLFIF
-51 ASCDF
+51 VSCDF
-56 LSDLVNGGEDT
+56 ISEFINGSEDS

-100 SGYYICIDSLN
+100 SGYYICIDSLD
-111 LNTGVLA
+111 LTTGVLA

-167 LELESGAPKTKGS
+167 LEFESGAPKTKGS

-238 DWGSNIAGIILDP
+238 DWGSNIVGIILDP

-287 EGIWKINE
+287 EGIWKIDE
-295 NSVKVVFRIEDYS
+295 NSVKVVFRIEGYS

-318 IHHKKDDGAW
+318 FHHKKDDGAW

-374 YYGFKTAISYID
+374 YYGFKTAISYVD

-435 IIQDGTNDFYSAKD
+435 IIQDGKKDFYSAKD
-449 PENAGNEFYITL
+449 PENADDEFYITL
-461 NLPFSDFQ
+461 NLPFSDFE
-469 EIGDNSYKYYGDLK
+469 EIGDDLYKYYGDLK
-483 FHVYYTSS
+483 FYVYYTSY
-491 GYPQLRDERT
+491 GVPELRDERT

-515 GLSVLWARYNVGASS
+515 GLPSGILWAKYNVGATS
-530 PEEYGGYYAWGETET
+530 PEEYGGYYAWGETEE
-545 KSSYTWE
+545 KNEY
-552 NYKYYNSATDSCTY
+552 NYESHKYYNSSTESFIN

-587 RMPRLAEIRELL
+587 RMPRLADIQELL
-599 NNCSWSVSTYNGV
+599 DKCSWSVSSFNGV
-612 KGMTVTGPNSN
+612 KGMTVSSSN
-623 SIFLPFAG
+623 GNWIFLPCAG
-631 YRDGDELNDEGYDG
+631 HRYNDYISNDGCDG
-645 YYWSGTDYY
+645 YYWSSKLGYDYSDNDDSLIISFSIS
-654 GNNDYYACCLYF
+654 NNAYESNTERVQGLP
-666 FYDGGSSAW
+666 
-675 EYYFLNYGRS
+675 
-685 VRPVTEK
+685 VRPVKDK

>member
-1 MMTRKIFAFLIIIV
+1 
-15 LFFVLF
+15 
-21 WFFIPPGVHLQYNH
+21 
-35 LLMKKLI
+35 MKKLI

-51 ASCDF
+51 VSCDF

-100 SGYYICIDSLN
+100 SGYYICIDSLD
-111 LNTGVLA
+111 LTTGVLA

-167 LELESGAPKTKGS
+167 LEFESGAPKTKGS

-216 KYAGMKWISDNN
+216 KYAGMKLLSKNDATGQ
-228 EEYEKYGPFV
+228 YAPFV
-238 DWGSNIAGIILDP
+238 DWASNIVGIILDP
-251 KNKLGIAGLAVSGL
+251 KNKLGIAGLAVSGA
-265 QAMEATAELYS
+265 QAMSATAELYS

-287 EGIWKINE
+287 EGIWKIDE
-295 NSVKVVFRIEDYS
+295 NSVKVVFRIEGYS

-318 IHHKKDDGAW
+318 FHHKKDDGAW
-328 KQGENHHIN
+328 EQGENHHIN

-374 YYGFKTAISYID
+374 YYGFKTAISYVD

-435 IIQDGTNDFYSAKD
+435 IIQDGKKDFYSAKD
-449 PENAGNEFYITL
+449 TENADDEFYITL

-469 EIGDNSYKYYGDLK
+469 EIGDDLYKYYGNLT

-491 GYPQLRDERT
+491 GYQQLRDERV

-515 GLSVLWARYNVGASS
+515 GLSVLWAKYNVGATS
-530 PEEYGGYYAWGETET
+530 PEEYGEYYAWGETET
-545 KSSYTWE
+545 KSSYTNE
-552 NYKYYNSATDSCTY
+552 NYKYYNSATDSYTH

-587 RMPRLAEIRELL
+587 RMPRFADIQELL
-599 NNCSWSVSTYNGV
+599 DKCSWSVSTYNGV
-612 KGMTVTGPNSN
+612 KGMTVTGQNGNSM
-623 SIFLPFAG
+623 FLPFAG
-631 YRDGDELNDEGYDG
+631 YLSYDEFFGGG
-645 YYWSGTDYY
+645 YYGCSWSGTYSEEY
-654 GNNDYYACCLYF
+654 GDALNLD
-666 FYDGGSSAW
+666 FYDDGYRDWGSYGGLT
-675 EYYFLNYGRS
+675 FGRS
-685 VRPVTEK
+685 VRPVKDK